1 LHQCLQ
7 RFAGGRCD
15 GREQQLKVNDP
26 VLVTGATGLL
36 GAHLVHQLLQSG
48 RPVFALRRETS
59 SLDLFNRVGGLYN
72 STTAPDWLLGALDDD
87 EALLEAAKGVKTLF
101 HCAGLVSFFREDRD
115 ALYKTNVLGT
125 ARLVNVLL
133 SLPEPPALIH
143 VSSIASLGRSS
154 DGAWISE
161 KSEWTDSPLNTHY
174 AITKHL
180 GEMEVWRGFEEGL
193 HGAILNPGIILGT
206 GDGQSGSNVFFRE
219 VKRGLK
225 YHPQGGN
232 GFVSVEDCVR
242 LLLLLE
248 SSNVQHRRFI
258 AVSENLSYKDL
269 LTLIATAMGK
279 NPPSRA
285 LTGLSYRSI
294 RFLARML
301 EPLLGK
307 KLPLSYENL
316 RVSGHTSLYDN
327 RAARSLGFDFEPI
340 RVSVERTAAQ
350 LAALSH

>member
-1 LHQCLQ
+1 
-7 RFAGGRCD
+7 
-15 GREQQLKVNDP
+15 VNKA

-36 GAHLVHQLLQSG
+36 GAHLVHHLLLTG
-48 RPVFALRRETS
+48 RTVFALRRETS
-59 SLDLFNRVGGLYN
+59 SADLFIRVGKLYN
-72 STTAPDWLLGALDDD
+72 STTEPQWLSGSLDDD
-87 EALLEAAKGVKTLF
+87 ESLFEAVKQVKTVF

-115 ALYKTNVLGT
+115 ALYETNVLGT
-125 ARLVNVLL
+125 ERLVNVLL
-133 SLPEPPALIH
+133 SLPEPPELIH

-161 KSEWTDSPLNTHY
+161 KSEWAESPLNTRY

-193 HGAILNPGIILGT
+193 RGAILNPGIILGT
-206 GDGQSGSNVFFRE
+206 GDGHSGSNVFFR
-219 VKRGLK
+219 VIKRGLK

-242 LLLLLE
+242 LLVLLE
-248 SSNVQHRRFI
+248 SSGIQHRRFI
-258 AVSENLSYKDL
+258 AVAENLSYKDL
-269 LTLIATAMGK
+269 LTLIARAMGK
-279 NPPSRA
+279 NPPTRA
-285 LTGLSYRSI
+285 LKGLAYRSL
-294 RFLARML
+294 RFLAKVL

-327 RAARSLGFDFEPI
+327 TAARSLGFDFEPI
-340 RVSVERTAAQ
+340 QVSVERTAAQ
-350 LAALSH
+350 LSALSH